1 METIDNIITAY
12 DAVKMNGVSQG
23 VILLCTVIALLIVIN
38 KFLTAYHE
46 AQADGAN
53 INMKSFYKLFEIYIN
68 AFVIIMVAPVAFSV
82 VENCLG
88 FLQNELIA
96 YYQKDLDFSID
107 EAIKQFVYDYIDEVQ
122 RNNNWFGQQLQEV
135 LVLPWSI
142 FGYTIVL
149 YATKYVFFFYA
160 SGRYLYLI
168 LLEIVTP
175 IAVILYMDKDTR
187 NFTHSYLK
195 NLFICYMLIPAFL
208 IANTFGDLIS
218 SNIMHMIGANKYSL
232 LGLLFALIF
241 KLFLFAKA
249 VKYTNQLI

>member
-1 METIDNIITAY
+1 METIDNITSAY
-12 DAVKMNGVSQG
+12 DAVKMNTVTQG
-23 VILLCTVIALLIVIN
+23 VILLCTLIALIIVIN

-82 VENCLG
+82 IEQCLG
-88 FLQNELIA
+88 AIQNELIA
-96 YYQKDLDFSID
+96 YYQKDIDFSID
-107 EAIKQFVYDYIDEVQ
+107 EAIEQFVYDYVDEVQ
-122 RNNNWFGQQLQEV
+122 RNNNWFGQQLQEIIM
-135 LVLPWSI
+135 LPVSI
-142 FGYTIVL
+142 MLYTIVL
-149 YATKYVFFFYA
+149 YATKYIFFFYA
-160 SGRYLYLI
+160 AGRYLYLI

-175 IAVILYMDKDTR
+175 IAIILYMDKDTR
-187 NFTHSYLK
+187 SFTHAYFK

-208 IANTFGDLIS
+208 IANTFGTIVSD
-218 SNIMHMIGANKYSL
+218 NVMHMMYLNKYSSM
-232 LGLLFALIF
+232 GLLFALIF

>member
-1 METIDNIITAY
+1 METINNIITAY

-82 VENCLG
+82 VENCLA
-88 FLQNELIA
+88 LIQDELIGL
-96 YYQKDLDFSID
+96 YQKDIDFSID
-107 EAIKQFVYDYIDEVQ
+107 KAIEQFVYDYIDEIN

-142 FGYTIVL
+142 FGYTVVL

-175 IAVILYMDKDTR
+175 VAVILYMDKDTR

-208 IANTFGDLIS
+208 IANIFGDLIS
-218 SNIMHMIGANKYSL
+218 SNVMHMMGTNKYSL
-232 LGLLFALIF
+232 LGLLFALVF